1 VLTIVDTCVATV
13 FLGEDLKMTTLKVR
27 KIGNSL
33 GVVLSKEVIS
43 RLGVESGDD
52 LFLIKAKSGYQI
64 TPYDP
69 EFAAQVSVAEK
80 IMKKRRNMLRKL
92 AE

>member
-1 VLTIVDTCVATV
+1 
-13 FLGEDLKMTTLKVR
+13 MTTLKVR
-27 KIGNSL
+27 KVGNSL
-33 GVVLSKEVIS
+33 GVVLPREIVAK
-43 RLGVESGDD
+43 LGVESGDE
-52 LFLIKAKSGYQI
+52 LFLIQTQSGYQI

-69 EFAAQVSVAEK
+69 KFAEQVSAAEE

>member
-1 VLTIVDTCVATV
+1 
-13 FLGEDLKMTTLKVR
+13 MTTVKVR
-27 KIGNSL
+27 KVGNSL
-33 GVVLSKEVIS
+33 GVVLSKEIIAK
-43 RLGVESGDD
+43 LGVDNGDD
-52 LFLIKAKSGYQI
+52 LFLIQTQNGYQI

-69 EFAAQVSVAEK
+69 KFEEQVSVAER

>member
-1 VLTIVDTCVATV
+1 
-13 FLGEDLKMTTLKVR
+13 MTTVKVR
-27 KIGNSL
+27 KVGNSL
-33 GVVLSKEVIS
+33 GVVLPKEVVAK
-43 RLGVESGDD
+43 LGVATGDD
-52 LFLIKAKSGYQI
+52 LFLVQTQSGFQI

-69 EFAAQVSVAEK
+69 EFAGQVSVAER

>member
-1 VLTIVDTCVATV
+1 
-13 FLGEDLKMTTLKVR
+13 MTTVKVR
-27 KIGNSL
+27 KVGNSL
-33 GVVLSKEVIS
+33 GVVLSKEIVAK
-43 RLGVESGDD
+43 LGVDNGDD
-52 LFLIKAKSGYQI
+52 LFLIQTQSGYQI

-69 EFAAQVSVAEK
+69 NFEEQVSVAER

>member
-1 VLTIVDTCVATV
+1 
-13 FLGEDLKMTTLKVR
+13 MTTTVKVR
-27 KIGNSL
+27 KVGNSL
-33 GVVLSKEVIS
+33 GIVLSKDVVAK
-43 RLGVESGDD
+43 LGVTNGDE
-52 LFLIKAKSGYQI
+52 LFLVQTPDGYQI

-69 EFAAQVSVAEK
+69 EFAEQVSAAER

>member
-1 VLTIVDTCVATV
+1 
-13 FLGEDLKMTTLKVR
+13 MTTLKVR
-27 KIGNSL
+27 KVGNSL
-33 GVVLSKEVIS
+33 GVVLSKDVIS
-43 RLGVESGDD
+43 RLGVECGDD
-52 LFLIKAKSGYQI
+52 LFLIKAKGGYQI

-69 EFAAQVSVAEK
+69 EFESQVSVAEQ

>member
-1 VLTIVDTCVATV
+1 MATV
-13 FLGEDLKMTTLKVR
+13 KVR
-27 KIGNSL
+27 KVGNSL

-52 LFLIKAKSGYQI
+52 LFLIETKNGFEI

-69 EFAAQVSVAEK
+69 EFAKQVSVAER
-80 IMKKRRNMLRKL
+80 IM
-92 AE
+92 

>member
-1 VLTIVDTCVATV
+1 
-13 FLGEDLKMTTLKVR
+13 MTTVKVR
-27 KIGNSL
+27 KVGNSL
-33 GVVLSKEVIS
+33 GLVLSKDVVAK
-43 RLGVESGDD
+43 LGVENGDD
-52 LFLIKAKSGYQI
+52 LFLIPTQGGFQI

-69 EFAAQVSVAEK
+69 KFAEQVSVAER

>member
-1 VLTIVDTCVATV
+1 
-13 FLGEDLKMTTLKVR
+13 MTTVKVR
-27 KIGNSL
+27 KVGNSL
-33 GVVLSKEVIS
+33 GVVLSKEVVAK
-43 RLGVESGDD
+43 LGVASGDN
-52 LFLIKAKSGYQI
+52 LFLIQTQNGFEI

-69 EFAAQVSVAEK
+69 KFAEQVSVAER

>member
-1 VLTIVDTCVATV
+1 MTIV
-13 FLGEDLKMTTLKVR
+13 KVR

-33 GVVLSKEVIS
+33 GVILSKDVVAK
-43 RLGVESGDD
+43 LGVENGDD
-52 LFLIKAKSGYQI
+52 LFLIQTQGGYQI

-69 EFAAQVSVAEK
+69 KFAEQVSAAER
-80 IMKKRRNMLRKL
+80 IMKERRTMLRKL